1 MIAVEHARPSR
12 MGLITLAVLLA
23 IGVAIAYVLIGL
35 NVLAVG
41 SLTTV
46 EKPAAII
53 FTAAASYLLGGLLI
67 GLRRR
72 ALWVVGAMIN
82 ALVMVVFFVT
92 YQNRPDVIM
101 SPGGLATKT
110 AQLLLEV
117 SLVYLLI
124 AGRHHRHAHS

>member
-1 MIAVEHARPSR
+1 
-12 MGLITLAVLLA
+12 
-23 IGVAIAYVLIGL
+23 
-35 NVLAVG
+35 
-41 SLTTV
+41 
-46 EKPAAII
+46 
-53 FTAAASYLLGGLLI
+53 
-67 GLRRR
+67 
-72 ALWVVGAMIN
+72 MIN